1 MAGHMFLQYNEFHI
15 PMTSNIEYEV
25 ENMCN
30 LSYGAV
36 FCLANIFVQAAV
48 NGFGET
54 ATAGLFTSDA

>member
-1 MAGHMFLQYNEFHI
+1 
-15 PMTSNIEYEV
+15 MTSNIEYEE

-48 NGFGET
+48 NGLGET